1 MENRRNRIILVD
13 DNITTLTLGSFTL
26 TAKYDIFTVPSGGKL
41 FKLLEK
47 VIPDL
52 ILLDIDMP
60 EMDGY
65 EVIKRLK
72 ASPHTADI
80 PVIFLTGKND
90 IGSELEGLTLGAV
103 DYISKP
109 LSPPLLLKRIELHLL
124 VESQKKTLLAFNNNL
139 QNLVQEQAK
148 TVMDLQ
154 NSILKTMA
162 DLVEYRDKK
171 SGDYVERTRMYLKL
185 LLSAMIE
192 QNLYLDEIA
201 TWNQELLL
209 KSSQLHDLGNISIKE
224 SILLKPGKLTK
235 EEFNTIKNHTL
246 FGVRIID
253 EIEKHV
259 PENGFLKYA
268 KIFAGTHHEKW
279 DGTGYPYGLAGNGIP
294 LQGRMM
300 AIADVYNALVS
311 PRPYKAPL
319 VHEEATEIILDGRG
333 TFFDP
338 ALTDLFGSISDQFS
352 QAGLQGKMIEA
363 AMVSS

>member
-1 MENRRNRIILVD
+1 MENQRNRIILVD

-26 TAKYDIFTVPSGGKL
+26 TAKYDIFTVPSGEKL

-52 ILLDIDMP
+52 ILLDINMP
-60 EMDGY
+60 GMDGY

-72 ASPHTADI
+72 TSPHTADI

-124 VESQKKTLLAFNNNL
+124 VESQKKALMAFNKNL
-139 QNLVQEQAK
+139 QDLIQEQTK
-148 TVMDLQ
+148 KIIELQ

-162 DLVEYRDKK
+162 DLVEYRDKI
-171 SGDYVERTRMYLKL
+171 SGDYVERTRMYLEL
-185 LLSAMIE
+185 LLAGMIE
-192 QNLYLDEIA
+192 QKLYLDEIA
-201 TWNQELLL
+201 AWDREFLL

-224 SILLKPGKLTK
+224 SILLKPGKLTQ
-235 EEFNTIKNHTL
+235 EEFNEVKNHTL
-246 FGVRIID
+246 FGVQIID
-253 EIEKHV
+253 EIERHA
-259 PENGFLKYA
+259 PENSFLKYA

-319 VHEEATEIILDGRG
+319 THEEATEIILDGKG
-333 TFFDP
+333 IFFDP
-338 ALTDLFGSISDQFS
+338 VLTDLFGSVSGQFS
-352 QAGLQGKMIEA
+352 QIRVSGKRDLP
-363 AMVSS
+363 

>member
-1 MENRRNRIILVD
+1 VD

-26 TAKYDIFTVPSGGKL
+26 TAKYDIFTVPSGEKL

-72 ASPHTADI
+72 ADPHTAGI
-80 PVIFLTGKND
+80 PVIFLTGKDD

-124 VESQKKTLLAFNNNL
+124 VESQKKTLISFNNNL
-139 QNLVQEQAK
+139 QNLVQEQTK
-148 TVMDLQ
+148 TVMEMQ
-154 NSILKTMA
+154 NLILKTVA
-162 DLVEYRDKK
+162 DLVEYRDKI
-171 SGDYVERTRMYLKL
+171 SGDYGERTRMYLEL
-185 LLSAMIE
+185 LLTAMSE
-192 QNLYLDEIA
+192 QKLYLDEIA
-201 TWNQELLL
+201 AWDRDFLL

-224 SILLKPGKLTK
+224 SILLKPGKLTE
-235 EEFNTIKNHTL
+235 EEFNEVKNHTL

-253 EIEKHV
+253 KIEKQT
-259 PENGFLKYA
+259 PENSFLKQA
-268 KIFAGTHHEKW
+268 KIFAGAHHEKW
-279 DGTGYPYGLAGNGIP
+279 DGTGYPYGLAGNEIP

-300 AIADVYNALVS
+300 AIADIYNALVS

-319 VHEEATEIILDGRG
+319 SHEEAAEIILNGKG

-338 ALTDLFGSISDQFS
+338 TLTDLFGSVSGQFS
-352 QAGLQGKMIEA
+352 QIGGFQERVIPA
-363 AMVSS
+363 AMTSS